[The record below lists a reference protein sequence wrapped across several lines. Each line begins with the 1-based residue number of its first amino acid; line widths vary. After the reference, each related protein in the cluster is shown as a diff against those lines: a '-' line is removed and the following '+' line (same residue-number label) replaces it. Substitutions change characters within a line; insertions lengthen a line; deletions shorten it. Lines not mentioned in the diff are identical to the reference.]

1 MMKRLLIVLLVILST
16 LFFANSLLK
25 IADIY
30 KTKEGTTVEATGI
43 VLAPVGVL
51 GTLTTYMQDETA
63 GIMLYG
69 KVLPADLKVGDVI
82 KVAGKT
88 KVYYGILEI
97 IPDKVE
103 ILGTATPTAVELKD
117 NKFEKYLSNLVV
129 VVGTVSSVEKFQFR
143 VKTDK
148 FEILVYIRKEVPFKV
163 DTLKVGDKVEVTGIM
178 YLYQGIYEILPR
190 RPEDIK
196 KF

>member
-1 MMKRLLIVLLVILST
+1 MRKFLVALMLVLSVA
-16 LFFANSLLK
+16 FFAAK
-25 IADIY
+25 IADVY
-30 KTKEGTTVEATGI
+30 KVKEGETVEATGI

-69 KVLPADLKVGDVI
+69 KLLPADLKVGQVI
-82 KVAGKT
+82 KVVGKT
-88 KVYYGILEI
+88 KVYYDILEI

-103 ILGTATPTAVELKD
+103 IIGTATPTAIELKD
-117 NKFEKYLSNLVV
+117 GDFKKYLSNLVN
-129 VVGTVSSVEKFQFR
+129 VVGTVNSVEKYQFT

-148 FEILVYIRKEVPFKV
+148 FEILVYIRKEVPFSV
-163 DTLKVGDKVEVTGIM
+163 STLKVGDKVSVMGVM
-178 YLYQGIYEILPR
+178 YLYKGMYEILPR
-190 RPEDIK
+190 TPEDIK

>member
-1 MMKRLLIVLLVILST
+1 MRKFVVALLLLLSVA
-16 LFFANSLLK
+16 FFAAK

-30 KTKEGTTVEATGI
+30 KVKEGETVEATGI

-51 GTLTTYMQDETA
+51 ETLTTYIQDETA

-69 KVLPADLKVGDVI
+69 NRLPADLKVGQVI
-82 KVAGKT
+82 KVVGKT
-88 KVYYGILEI
+88 KIYYDILEI

-103 ILGTATPTAVELKD
+103 IIGTATPTAVELKD
-117 NKFEKYLSNLVV
+117 GDFKKYLSNLVN
-129 VVGTVSSVEKFQFR
+129 VVGTVKSVEKYQFT

-148 FEILVYIRKEVPFKV
+148 FEILIYIRKEVPFNV
-163 DTLKVGDKVEVTGIM
+163 STLKVGDKVSVTGVM
-178 YLYQGIYEILPR
+178 YLYKGMYEILPR
-190 RPEDIK
+190 TPEDIK

>member
-1 MMKRLLIVLLVILST
+1 MKKLLITLLLVVSVV
-16 LFFANSLLK
+16 FFAQNLVK

-30 KTKEGTTVEATGI
+30 KLKEGETVEATGI
-43 VLAPVGVL
+43 ILAPVGVL
-51 GTLTTYMQDETA
+51 SSLTTYMQDETA

-69 KVLPADLKVGDVI
+69 KVLPVDLKIGDVV
-82 KVAGKT
+82 KVVGKT

-103 ILGTATPTAVELKD
+103 VIGSATPTAVELKD
-117 NKFEKYLSNLVV
+117 ADFKKYLSNLVV
-129 VVGTVSSVEKFQFR
+129 VTGTVSSVEKYQFK

-148 FEILVYIRKEVPFKV
+148 LEILVYIRKEVPFKV
-163 DTLKVGDKVEVTGIM
+163 DTLKVGDRVSVTGIM
-178 YLYQGIYEILPR
+178 YLYKDIYEILPR
-190 RPEDIK
+190 SPQDIK

>member
-1 MMKRLLIVLLVILST
+1 MKRILVSLLLILSVV
-16 LFFANSLLK
+16 FFAQNLVK

-30 KTKEGTTVEATGI
+30 KLKGGVTVEATGT

-51 GTLTTYMQDETA
+51 GSLTTYMQDETA

-69 KVLPADLKVGDVI
+69 NLLPVDLKVGNVV
-82 KVAGKT
+82 KVVGKT

-103 ILGTATPTAVELKD
+103 VIGSATPTAVELKD
-117 NKFEKYLSNLVV
+117 ADFKKYLSNLVV
-129 VVGTVSSVEKFQFR
+129 FTGTVSSVDKYEFK
-143 VKTDK
+143 VKTDS

-163 DTLKVGDKVEVTGIM
+163 ETLKVGDKVSVTGVM
-178 YLYQGIYEILPR
+178 YLYKDTYEILPR
-190 RPEDIK
+190 MPQDIK